1 MKLWQ
6 LFSFPYI
13 RLFSI
18 PSIEWEYTTKEGE
31 YMRTPKY
38 RLQLDEYE
46 WGILVNSLM
55 EMRNGLVAAGKDAD
69 PLNDLLLKII
79 RTKKRFS
86 LFGRWC

>member
-1 MKLWQ
+1 
-6 LFSFPYI
+6 
-13 RLFSI
+13 
-18 PSIEWEYTTKEGE
+18 
-31 YMRTPKY
+31 MRTPKY
-38 RLQLDEYE
+38 RIQLDEHE

-69 PLNDLLLKII
+69 PLNDLLLKMI

>member
-1 MKLWQ
+1 
-6 LFSFPYI
+6 
-13 RLFSI
+13 
-18 PSIEWEYTTKEGE
+18 
-31 YMRTPKY
+31 MRTSKY
-38 RLQLDEYE
+38 RIQLDGYE

-79 RTKKRFS
+79 RAKKRVS

>member
-1 MKLWQ
+1 MAA
-6 LFSFPYI
+6 FSFPYI
-13 RLFSI
+13 RLSSL
-18 PSIEWEYTTKEGE
+18 PSIEWGYTTKEVDF
-31 YMRTPKY
+31 MRTPKY

-55 EMRNGLVAAGKDAD
+55 EMRNGLVAGGKDAD
-69 PLNDLLLKII
+69 PLNDLLLKMI